1 MTSFKKNVLFI
12 KSMGKSYKENPG
24 KFKDRY
30 QSKKKKG
37 GHKKWQPEEKPSDD
51 QYNGGYQNEKWES

>member
-1 MTSFKKNVLFI
+1 
-12 KSMGKSYKENPG
+12 MGKSYKENPG